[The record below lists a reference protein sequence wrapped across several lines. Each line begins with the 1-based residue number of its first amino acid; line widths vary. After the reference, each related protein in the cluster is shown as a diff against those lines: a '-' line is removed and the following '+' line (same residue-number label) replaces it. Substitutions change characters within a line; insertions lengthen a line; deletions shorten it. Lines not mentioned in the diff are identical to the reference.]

1 MHRKGVNNM
10 KFDWFEIL
18 KYLEKHA
25 KNDDEFNKKLLTLT
39 QQEAADLWVE
49 VNQKTVNRRQP
60 LM

>member
-1 MHRKGVNNM
+1 M

-25 KNDDEFNKKLLTLT
+25 KNVDEFNKKLLTLT
-39 QQEAADLWVE
+39 QQDAADLWVE
-49 VNQKTVNRRQP
+49 LNQKTVNRRQP